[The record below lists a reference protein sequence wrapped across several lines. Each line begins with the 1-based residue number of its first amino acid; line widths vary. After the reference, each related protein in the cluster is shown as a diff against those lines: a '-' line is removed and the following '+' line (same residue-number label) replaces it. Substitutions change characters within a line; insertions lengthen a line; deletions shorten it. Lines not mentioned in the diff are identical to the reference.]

1 MKKIILFL
9 GIICFCFPLFSGIS
23 PQSQEKTEVEKREQ
37 DKQAVQT
44 KVIAY
49 DSFGRR
55 DPFKDLLEGT
65 ESEDENPAE
74 GIAQIAVNNIV
85 LSGIIK
91 VRGNFTAIISDPQ
104 GFPLYVKKG
113 DKFLDGYVLSVDSS
127 QVTFLKTKKRGT
139 VLFEPEKIIKRLYD
153 EER

>member
-1 MKKIILFL
+1 MKKLIPVL

-23 PQSQEKTEVEKREQ
+23 QQSQEKTEVEKKKQ
-37 DKQAVQT
+37 DKQADQT
-44 KVIAY
+44 RVIAY

-65 ESEDENPAE
+65 DSDDENPAE
-74 GIAQIAVNNIV
+74 GIAQIAVDNVV

-91 VRGNFTAIISDPQ
+91 VRGNFTAIIADPQ
-104 GFPLYVKKG
+104 GFSLYVKKG
-113 DKFLDGYVLSVDSS
+113 DKFLDGYILNVESS
-127 QVTFLKTKKRGT
+127 QVTFIKTKKRGT
-139 VLFEPEKIIKRLYD
+139 VLFEPEKIVKRLYD